1 MGELSLKI
9 KIHDRE
15 YPIKVT
21 EQDVEMMRDI
31 ESTLNERIS
40 NFRKKFKV
48 ENKQDLLA
56 MVAFDLLVEL
66 TKKDKSLDI
75 QQDQVADKVTQLNRM
90 ISEVL

>member
-21 EQDVEMMRDI
+21 EQDVEMMREI
-31 ESTLNERIS
+31 ESTLNDRIS
-40 NFRKKFKV
+40 NFRKQFKV
-48 ENKQDLLA
+48 DNKQDLLA
-56 MVAFDLLVEL
+56 MVAFDLMVEV
-66 TKKDKSLDI
+66 TKSAKNQGL
-75 QQDQVADKVTQLNRM
+75 QEDQIAEKVSHLNQM